1 MGREKTEGPRLPRR
15 GGRTSFCESFEDSQ
29 FRKNSS
35 SLSLDEGNLFTFGI
49 STFPGVEEEVEGKG
63 RSRQDERHNVQ
74 NEARCDPAEATAPAA
89 STRDAPDVSI
99 SGTLCSPLTFT
110 LSPAIAP
117 ATGVT
122 HSARVLLRGAAKSTG
137 AVATV
142 CWSFEL
148 ALLLVSTGDTVSI
161 FEMELFLT

>member
-1 MGREKTEGPRLPRR
+1 M
-15 GGRTSFCESFEDSQ
+15 
-29 FRKNSS
+29 
-35 SLSLDEGNLFTFGI
+35 
-49 STFPGVEEEVEGKG
+49 EGKG
-63 RSRQDERHNVQ
+63 RSRQDARHNVQ